1 MMDSLL
7 FCLFQMLILRAK
19 WHVILIYS
27 SGSSN
32 PIIAQITNPETY
44 DIAIPNKYFNGAF
57 MISANCRP
65 DNYGIKTATFII
77 TTALPTIA
85 DEINAPI
92 G

>member
-44 DIAIPNKYFNGAF
+44 DISIPNKYFNGTF
-57 MISANCRP
+57 VIRVNCRP
-65 DNYGIKTATFII
+65 DNSGIKVASFII
-77 TTALPTIA
+77 VAALPPIA
-85 DEINAPI
+85 DEINTPI